1 MSEPQ
6 KVTRAK
12 QKGALGPVPKQPT
25 EGWMRH
31 ELEANGVRALGRR
44 MTKDAMVAALRGLG
58 YDVA

>member
-31 ELEANGVRALGRR
+31 ELEANGVRAPDVEGRDGRR
-44 MTKDAMVAALRGLG
+44 HAWPRVRRRVM
-58 YDVA
+58 